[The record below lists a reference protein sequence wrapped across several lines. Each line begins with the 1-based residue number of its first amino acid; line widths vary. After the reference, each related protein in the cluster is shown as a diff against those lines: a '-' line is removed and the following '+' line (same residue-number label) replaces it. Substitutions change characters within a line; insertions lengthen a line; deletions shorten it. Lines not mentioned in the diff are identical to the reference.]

1 MTAEKDEKIPW
12 RERFSK
18 KFQLTPRQKDR
29 WRTGLQVLG
38 SILGGGLMMCFLN
51 FTVLIQLTGGITVF
65 LLAIL
70 IGILVGMV
78 SPEIHYAVLSG
89 ITTIFMGLIMFSA
102 IVVGPLQMLVTPQL
116 GNVFIV
122 VALYSTIY
130 TIHFQIF
137 GILFGSFIGSV
148 IGPEWY

>member
-1 MTAEKDEKIPW
+1 MTTEQKEKIPW
-12 RERFSK
+12 RSRLSNKFS
-18 KFQLTPRQKDR
+18 LTPRQKDK
-29 WRTGLQVLG
+29 WRAGLQVLA

-51 FTVLIQLTGGITVF
+51 FTVLVQLTSGITVF
-65 LLAIL
+65 LLAAL

-89 ITTIFMGLIMFSA
+89 ILTSFMGLIMYS
-102 IVVGPLQMLVTPQL
+102 IVIIGPLQMLISPL
-116 GNVFIV
+116 SGNALVF
-122 VALYSTIY
+122 VALYSAVW

-137 GILFGSFIGSV
+137 GVLFGSFIGSV